1 MEESTDSGSEIEDLG
16 ELDNIDSQDHQ
27 ERQQLIIENVPSH
40 QEILEEPESL
50 IKRLREE
57 SR

>member
-16 ELDNIDSQDHQ
+16 ELDDIDSQDHQ
-27 ERQQLIIENVPSH
+27 ERQQLIVENVPSQ

>member
-16 ELDNIDSQDHQ
+16 ELDNIDNQDHQ